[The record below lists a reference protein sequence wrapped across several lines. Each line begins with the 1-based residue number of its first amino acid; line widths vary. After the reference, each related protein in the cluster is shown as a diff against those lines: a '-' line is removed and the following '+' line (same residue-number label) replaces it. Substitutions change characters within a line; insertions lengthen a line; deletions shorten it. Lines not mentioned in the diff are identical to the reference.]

1 MDSKICLKF
10 LFCYFLISSTM
21 PSIFC
26 ILVGGGQIMPICL
39 LVYSRFLTTRTELS
53 SHNRDCEAHR
63 AKHGHYLP
71 LTEKLVIS
79 NSQSPWGI
87 Y

>member
-1 MDSKICLKF
+1 MESKICLKF

-26 ILVGGGQIMPICL
+26 IGGAQSMPICL
-39 LVYSRFLTTRTELS
+39 LVYTCFLTIRTELN
-53 SHNRDCEAHR
+53 SHNRDREAHR

-71 LTEKLVIS
+71 LTEKLAIS